1 MLVSIVDPDDTGN
14 VNIEFLLKKFSCNV
28 QFIYFCLSYYVFN
41 FKNLTE
47 QAIKL
52 IVEKLILALFYNN
65 MSLKGAFD
73 CFDLNSNGI
82 ISKNEFF
89 YGINSLELGIYK

>member
-1 MLVSIVDPDDTGN
+1 MILGMWISNSYWKSFPAMYN
-14 VNIEFLLKKFSCNV
+14 L
-28 QFIYFCLSYYVFN
+28 FIFVCHTMFFN